1 MQKRRCAAENW
12 VMRDD
17 EPSQVHDPRCRAEEG
32 STVVSTV
39 KGTRALTSA
48 ISDQR
53 SPNAVPHFVFKTL
66 PKNNVCHF
74 KYCLK

>member
-1 MQKRRCAAENW
+1 MQKRRCAAEKW

-17 EPSQVHDPRCRAEEG
+17 EPSQIHDPRCRAEEG

-39 KGTRALTSA
+39 KDTRALTSA

-53 SPNAVPHFVFKTL
+53 TPFHSSFLKTL
-66 PKNNVCHF
+66 PKNNVWHF